1 MRKYGMIKT
10 ALCFQLT
17 CTTIYMFL
25 VFGGLFFS
33 RNDIHHRSMQKVE
46 PNIVEV
52 EPRGVLSLAVWTD
65 VHVNVILSVI
75 LRI

>member
-1 MRKYGMIKT
+1 MRIKT
-10 ALCFQLT
+10 AMCFQLT

-25 VFGGLFFS
+25 VFGGSFFS
-33 RNDIHHRSMQKVE
+33 KNDIHHCSMQKAE
-46 PNIVEV
+46 PDIVEV
-52 EPRGVLSLAVWTD
+52 EPRGMLSLTVWTD